1 MMQMSYLLVL
11 DEKNPCSS
19 FVSSDLVTVLL
30 AIRCRTHSK
39 SFYSVVAGIH
49 CAMADLS
56 FESIGFA
63 GDAPAPQP
71 SPPPQQDR
79 AENAFLILGCVCT
92 AVLYLSQG

>member
-1 MMQMSYLLVL
+1 
-11 DEKNPCSS
+11 
-19 FVSSDLVTVLL
+19 
-30 AIRCRTHSK
+30 
-39 SFYSVVAGIH
+39 
-49 CAMADLS
+49 MADLS

-79 AENAFLILGCVCT
+79 AENAFLILGYVFT